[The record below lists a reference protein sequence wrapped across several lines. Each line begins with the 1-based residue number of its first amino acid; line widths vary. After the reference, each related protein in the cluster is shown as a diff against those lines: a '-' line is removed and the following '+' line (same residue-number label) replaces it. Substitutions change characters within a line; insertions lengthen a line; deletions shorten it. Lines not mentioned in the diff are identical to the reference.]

1 MTLLEA
7 DSVGLQPDPVLLP
20 DIFLWLNIRQIYY
33 TVSRELFLKIK
44 MPISVSINECQY
56 PFKIQYIFYMWLFF
70 YSVEEGVVLVEVEHV
85 KYN

>member
-1 MTLLEA
+1 
-7 DSVGLQPDPVLLP
+7 
-20 DIFLWLNIRQIYY
+20 
-33 TVSRELFLKIK
+33 
-44 MPISVSINECQY
+44 MPISVTINECQY